1 MKSSLYNLVGFN
13 PLYTANHQGQPWSLH
28 RSLEGD
34 AGYGVTFLPQILDVQ
49 NAWKIPLL
57 MERKGQ
63 HSLQMLKITS
73 HHGWQIRKNH
83 LLPWLEIPFEYIFTW
98 FSLSLCTSKKG
109 GWFFNGDAIIRSKDY
124 TPEIHQELDP
134 WDAPFED
141 DYWFNSCFW
150 FPYISAI
157 YCQWGDYIYHLII
170 YHLPPTTY

>member
-1 MKSSLYNLVGFN
+1 MQATVSHFFHRFLMFRTPGKSLCWWRNK
-13 PLYTANHQGQPWSLH
+13 
-28 RSLEGD
+28 RS
-34 AGYGVTFLPQILDVQ
+34 ALPRD
-49 NAWKIPLL
+49 
-57 MERKGQ
+57 
-63 HSLQMLKITS
+63 LKITS

>member
-1 MKSSLYNLVGFN
+1 MQATVSHFFHRFLMFRTPGTSLCCWRNK
-13 PLYTANHQGQPWSLH
+13 
-28 RSLEGD
+28 RS
-34 AGYGVTFLPQILDVQ
+34 ALPRD
-49 NAWKIPLL
+49 
-57 MERKGQ
+57 
-63 HSLQMLKITS
+63 LKITS
-73 HHGWQIRKNH
+73 HHGWHIRKYH